1 MRPRGT
7 ARRTARVRLVTAVA
21 GLSVV
26 AACGS
31 ATGPPSSSRQPVAH
45 TSSGAVTGAHIGR
58 DVQRFNAIPYA
69 APPTGAL
76 RWQPPQPVQAW
87 KGIEDGTRTAPRCP
101 QNANPADSNPAS
113 AAEDCLYLNVTAPR
127 AVPAGQRLPVMVWL
141 HGGGFTQG
149 AGGDYD
155 TQRLAKAGVVVVT
168 VNYRLGIFGFLGH
181 PALNGS
187 GAFGLL
193 DQQAALRWIRHNAAA
208 FGGDPRNITLFGE
221 SAGAFSTCAQ
231 LTSPTAAGLFDKAI
245 VQSGTCSMRQM
256 GIDPAGGDTVWPS
269 RQSGEQIAAA
279 AAEQIGCTDAAQ
291 TMACLRRAP
300 VPALLAAQQKIPAT
314 WAPSYG
320 SDTLPL
326 DPRRAVAE
334 GRLHP
339 VPLMAGTTAHEAR
352 YFVAMYFD
360 GPGQPL
366 TRQTYQQFLR
376 TAFGTDARRVAA
388 RYPLS
393 AHGSPSLAWAAI
405 ATDRGWTCPTQAG
418 NRLLARK
425 TPVYQYEFA
434 DDPAPRPSGFPIPA
448 AFPLGAYHG
457 GELPYL
463 FDGPGAAT
471 AQPLSTS
478 QRRLADQ
485 MIAYWTRFAATG
497 NPNDPSLPRW
507 KPLTSKSANRVR
519 SLSSARSNG
528 DGSTEHHCR
537 FWDTRK

>member
-1 MRPRGT
+1 M
-7 ARRTARVRLVTAVA
+7 ARRAAPVRLVMAVA
-21 GLSVV
+21 GLSVI
-26 AACGS
+26 AACAS
-31 ATGPPSSSRQPVAH
+31 ATDTTSSSRRPVAH
-45 TSSGAVTGAHIGR
+45 TSSGIVSGAYVGR
-58 DVQRFNAIPYA
+58 DLQRFNAIPYA
-69 APPTGAL
+69 APPTATL

-87 KGIEDGTRTAPRCP
+87 KGVKDGTRTAPRCP

-127 AVPAGQRLPVMVWL
+127 DIPTGRRLPVMVWL

-155 TQRLAKAGVVVVT
+155 TQRLADAGVIVVT

-181 PALNGS
+181 PALPGS

-193 DQQAALRWIRHNAAA
+193 DQQAALRWTQHNAAA

-245 VQSGTCSMRQM
+245 IQSGTCSMRQM

-269 RQSGEQIAAA
+269 RQSGERIAAA

-300 VPALLAAQQKIPAT
+300 ASALLAAQQKIPAT

-334 GRLHP
+334 GRVHP
-339 VPLMAGTTAHEAR
+339 VPLMVGTTAHEAR

-360 GPGQPL
+360 GPGRPL
-366 TRQTYQQFLR
+366 SRQTYQQFLR
-376 TAFGTDARRVAA
+376 TAFGADARRVAA
-388 RYPLS
+388 RYPVS
-393 AHGSPSLAWAAI
+393 THGSPSLAWAAI
-405 ATDRGWTCPTQAG
+405 ATDHGWTCPTRAG
-418 NRLLARK
+418 NRLLARE

-434 DDPAPRPSGFPIPA
+434 DDPAPRPAGFPVPA
-448 AFPLGAYHG
+448 DFPLGAYHG

-471 AQPLSTS
+471 DQPLSTS

-485 MIAYWTRFAATG
+485 MIGHWTRFAATG
-497 NPNDPSLPRW
+497 DPNDPSLPRW
-507 KPLTSKSANRVR
+507 KPLTGKSANHVR
-519 SLSSARSNG
+519 FLSAARSNG
-528 DGSTEHHCR
+528 DGSTEHHCG
-537 FWDTRK
+537 FWDTRN

>member
-1 MRPRGT
+1 M
-7 ARRTARVRLVTAVA
+7 ARRVARVRLFTAVA

-26 AACGS
+26 AACAS
-31 ATGPPSSSRQPVAH
+31 ATGPASNSRQPVAH
-45 TSSGAVTGAHIGR
+45 TSSGAVAGAHIGR
-58 DVQRFNAIPYA
+58 DLQRFNAIPYA
-69 APPTGAL
+69 APPTGTL
-76 RWQPPQPVQAW
+76 RWQPPKPVHAW
-87 KGIEDGTRTAPRCP
+87 KGVKDGTRTAPRCP

-113 AAEDCLYLNVTAPR
+113 TTEDCLYLNVTAPR
-127 AVPAGQRLPVMVWL
+127 TVPAGQRLPVMVWL

-155 TQRLAKAGVVVVT
+155 TQRLADAGAVVVT
-168 VNYRLGIFGFLGH
+168 INYRLGIFGFLGH

-231 LTSPTAAGLFDKAI
+231 LASPTAAGLFDKAI
-245 VQSGTCSMRQM
+245 IQSGTCSMSQM

-269 RQSGEQIAAA
+269 RQSGERIAAA
-279 AAEQIGCTDAAQ
+279 AADQVGCTDAAQ

-300 VPALLAAQQKIPAT
+300 VSALLAAQQKIPAT

-326 DPRRAVAE
+326 DPRRAVAD
-334 GRLHP
+334 GRVHP
-339 VPLMAGTTAHEAR
+339 VPLMVGTTAHEAR

-366 TRQTYQQFLR
+366 SRQTYQQFLR
-376 TAFGTDARRVAA
+376 TAFGKDARRVAA
-388 RYPLS
+388 RYPVS

-418 NRLLARK
+418 NRLLTRK

-434 DDPAPRPSGFPIPA
+434 DDSAPRPAGFPIPA

-471 AQPLSTS
+471 DQPLSAS

-497 NPNDPSLPRW
+497 NPNDRGLPRW
-507 KPLTSKSANRVR
+507 KPLTSKSANHVR